1 MNDNPNNDAGIPENS
16 YFDWIHYFIRGG
28 GSIRFGSV
36 PEVTDMT
43 LSGFTR
49 KELQDQV
56 QFWLNVAKTGV
67 GESYENTYPS
77 DFEASDEGN
86 LIWQSKLASCLDK
99 LVADGVLSHE
109 TTTDAHQEIDVY
121 QVIGDEYNED

>member
-1 MNDNPNNDAGIPENS
+1 MSNNVNNDAGIPENS
-16 YFDWIHYFIRGG
+16 YFEWIHYFIRGG

-56 QFWLNVAKTGV
+56 QFWLNVAKIGN

-77 DFEASDEGN
+77 DFETNDAGDP
-86 LIWQSKLASCLDK
+86 LWQSRLASCLNK
-99 LVADGVLSHE
+99 LVSDKVLSHE
-109 TTTDAHQEIDVY
+109 TITDANQEIDVY
-121 QVIGDEYNED
+121 QVIGEEYNEA

>member
-1 MNDNPNNDAGIPENS
+1 MKDNPNNDAGIPEIS

-56 QFWLNVAKTGV
+56 QFWLNVAKTGN
-67 GESYENTYPS
+67 GESYENTYPA
-77 DFEASDEGN
+77 DFQANSAGVP
-86 LIWQSKLASCLDK
+86 IWQSRLASCLGK
-99 LVADGVLSHE
+99 LVSDGVLSHE
-109 TTTDAHQEIDVY
+109 TTTDANQEIDVY
-121 QVIGDEYNED
+121 QVIGEEYNED